1 MEMREEVCR
10 IRCGSGNCYL
20 VSNGGDA
27 VLIDTARKKHRNK
40 ILRACRPFRVRTFA
54 VRTARTVSCL
64 SPRIYGRKT
73 HTFSHRL
80 LS

>member
-1 MEMREEVCR
+1 MEMREEVRR

-27 VLIDTARKKHRNK
+27 VLVD
-40 ILRACRPFRVRTFA
+40 
-54 VRTARTVSCL
+54 TARTVSCL
-64 SPRIYGRKT
+64 SLRIYGRKT